1 MKNIRIIILLVSAI
15 FAGAGFSE
23 NTLSNAINTYKSSRL
38 ESIPLPDA
46 FRPEGIAMGHGSQ
59 AYVGSLAN
67 GSIYQV
73 DLSNAQGELLVARDD
88 SVAVG
93 LVYDDRS
100 NYLYV
105 AGGATG
111 KVSIYDAADGQL
123 KGEYQLTQNEG
134 FVNDGVITNEAA
146 YFTNSRANEIYRIP
160 LSKVGRLPDEGLIET
175 ISIGGEFDFIEG
187 EVNANGIEVSA
198 NGDHLII
205 VNSASGKLYN
215 VDPSNGTAREIVISN
230 GDLARGDG
238 LLRRGN
244 RLYVVQNRL
253 NQIVEV
259 RLSRQLN
266 AGDIVRTITN
276 DLFRI
281 PTTIVSYRDDL
292 FSVNA
297 RFGIPV
303 EEDTDYDIVRVP
315 LKTVYRPIDK

>member
-1 MKNIRIIILLVSAI
+1 MKSLRITFLLILAT
-15 FAGAGFSE
+15 FACESFSE
-23 NTLSNAINTYKSSRL
+23 NTFLSSTDAYSSSRL

-46 FRPEGIAMGHGSQ
+46 FRPEGIAVGYGSQ
-59 AYVGSLAN
+59 AYVGSLVN

-73 DLSNAQGELLVARDD
+73 DFVSGEGDLLVTRNDR
-88 SVAVG
+88 VAVG

-100 NYLYV
+100 NYLY
-105 AGGATG
+105 ATGGATG

-123 KGEYQLTQNEG
+123 KGEYQLTQNGG
-134 FVNDGVITNEAA
+134 FVNDGVIAKDAA
-146 YFTNSRANEIYRIP
+146 YFTNSRSSEIYRIP
-160 LSKVGRLPDEGLIET
+160 LSNVGRLPDAGLIET
-175 ISIGGEFDFIEG
+175 ISIGGEFNFIEG

-198 NGDHLII
+198 SGDHLII

-215 VDPSNGTAREIVISN
+215 VNPSNGVAKEIVISN

-259 RLSRQLN
+259 RLNRQSN
-266 AGDIVRTITN
+266 TGDIVRTITN
-276 DLFRI
+276 GLFRI

-292 FSVNA
+292 FVVNA
-297 RFGIPV
+297 RFGVPV

-315 LKTVYRPIDK
+315 LKKSISR